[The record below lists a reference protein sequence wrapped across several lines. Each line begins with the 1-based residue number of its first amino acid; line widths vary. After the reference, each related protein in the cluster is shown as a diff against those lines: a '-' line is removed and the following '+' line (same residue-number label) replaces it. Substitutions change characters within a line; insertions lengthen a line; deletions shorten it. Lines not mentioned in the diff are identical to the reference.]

1 MAESVKIRLRNT
13 AKLYEQKLA
22 EQQKEKEV
30 VTSIKSLDK
39 QLKRCIKS

>member
-22 EQQKEKEV
+22 EQEEIIRRITKKREV
-30 VTSIKSLDK
+30 
-39 QLKRCIKS
+39 